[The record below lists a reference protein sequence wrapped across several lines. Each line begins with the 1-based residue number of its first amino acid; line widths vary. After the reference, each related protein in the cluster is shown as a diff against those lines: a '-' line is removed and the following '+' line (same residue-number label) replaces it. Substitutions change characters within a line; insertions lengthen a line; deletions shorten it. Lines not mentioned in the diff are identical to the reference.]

1 MMKNITTT
9 TNTINKNTPSLRER
23 THELAKAQK
32 KAKDCEAYI
41 LICQNEI
48 NEINNKNSGRSG
60 RADKATTLRRNFLNN
75 EIRRA
80 QKGLL
85 RGDVENDAPTVPVK
99 EIALI
104 KKHKKSLA
112 TPLSPPRGAT
122 AKSKR
127 KRRNEE
133 ENENNKHSLSQRQQ
147 KFVSKCIKMHQKH
160 KKNERKRRLIYYPRI
175 VALDSNMFGV
185 DPVCIFDPTLF
196 NVNVKCV
203 KCSANVKKNGLHKTR
218 LKVVKHI
225 SHDMVL
231 VAARF

>member
-60 RADKATTLRRNFLNN
+60 RADKPTTLRRNFLNN

-99 EIALI
+99 ETALI

-133 ENENNKHSLSQRQQ
+133 ENENNKPNNAVISSRQQ
-147 KFVSKCIKMHQKH
+147 KFIDKCIKMHQKH
-160 KKNERKRRLIYYPRI
+160 KKNKRKRRLIYYPR
-175 VALDSNMFGV
+175 VVSLDSNMFGV

-203 KCSANVKKNGLHKTR
+203 KCSANVWSKICGILC
-218 LKVVKHI
+218 
-225 SHDMVL
+225 
-231 VAARF
+231 

>member
-1 MMKNITTT
+1 MNNITTT

-48 NEINNKNSGRSG
+48 NEINQKNSGRSG

-99 EIALI
+99 ETALI

-127 KRRNEE
+127 KHQNEE
-133 ENENNKHSLSQRQQ
+133 EKENENNKPNNERQQ
-147 KFVSKCIKMHQKH
+147 KFIDKCIKLHQKH
-160 KKNERKRRLIYYPRI
+160 KKNKRKRRLIYYPRV
-175 VALDSNMFGV
+175 VALDSNMFRV

-203 KCSANVKKNGLHKTR
+203 KCSANVKKNGFMQLDGNG
-218 LKVVKHI
+218 I
-225 SHDMVL
+225 I
-231 VAARF
+231 